1 MPLKY
6 EEIDNVLLVGKGKTA
21 YKKVF
26 VKNQKISC
34 QSRSSDDTIFT
45 FLDQKKSKWNFKQKG
60 RNQIKL
66 KKHET
71 TEKETYSY
79 GRMKKLF
86 VENGQ
91 AFGEYQEFYKIVDP
105 SLPHHLQDDF
115 VQVQPI

>member
-45 FLDQKKSKWNFKQKG
+45 FLDQKKSK
-60 RNQIKL
+60 
-66 KKHET
+66 
-71 TEKETYSY
+71 
-79 GRMKKLF
+79 
-86 VENGQ
+86 
-91 AFGEYQEFYKIVDP
+91 
-105 SLPHHLQDDF
+105 
-115 VQVQPI
+115 